1 MKRSTENKNFKS
13 TYNYSSF
20 YVKHMVC
27 DMSSYELSHS
37 KTQLHDLDLI
47 TTYHQQNANLVC
59 TEFETQYQ
67 SASHNIKA
75 TNLSE
80 SKI

>member
-20 YVKHMVC
+20 YVKHMVATC
-27 DMSSYELSHS
+27 VPM
-37 KTQLHDLDLI
+37 TQLHDLDLI
-47 TTYHQQNANLVC
+47 TTYHEQNAYLVC
-59 TEFETQYQ
+59 TEFEAQYQ
-67 SASHNIKA
+67 SASHNIKV